1 MDYEHVDDTTGEPP
15 AEWPEHFQGE
25 ARIQPFPNPFP
36 DDGAAVFAVHFG
48 AGGRSRPHTHRHGQ
62 MLVVVSGRG
71 MVGDRTGRRTVVPG
85 DVVVAHPGEWHWHG
99 AAPDSPMTHVTVQMA
114 GPDSIDWDVDQGDW
128 AEGYD
133 TAAEGGGRA

>member
-36 DDGAAVFAVHFG
+36 EDGAAVFAVHFG

-62 MLVVVSGRG
+62 MLVVVSGKG
-71 MVGDRTGRRTVVPG
+71 VVGDRTGRRTVAPG

-114 GPDSIDWDVDQGDW
+114 GPDSIDWDVDEGDW

-133 TAAEGGGRA
+133 SGAD